1 MGSVHQTLTASQ
13 LHDVTTDK
21 QGVLGQ
27 VARTADG
34 RIYRYAKNGNTALA
48 AGATVDAGGAPV
60 HSSTTTDAGKV
71 GDGVVNLAAGPNNP
85 DVYEDGVAVI
95 ASAQYLVND
104 ATKSGVLSLAD
115 HVDTPFAKGA
125 AVKINQN
132 QFCGVKAGTA
142 KVIGTAEVA
151 VPANAYFWAFVSA

>member
-34 RIYRYAKNGNTALA
+34 RIYRYAKNGGTALT
-48 AGATVDAGGAPV
+48 AGATVEAGGAPA
-60 HSSTTTDAGKV
+60 HSSTTTDDGKV
-71 GDGVVNLAAGPNNP
+71 GDGVVNLAAAPNNP

-95 ASAQYLVND
+95 ASAQYLVNG
-104 ATKSGVLSLAD
+104 ATKSGVLSLTD

>member
-34 RIYRYAKNGNTALA
+34 RIYRYAKNGGTALT
-48 AGATVDAGGAPV
+48 AGATVEAGGAPV

-71 GDGVVNLAAGPNNP
+71 GDGVVNLVAGPNNP
-85 DVYEDGVAVI
+85 DIYEDGVAVI
-95 ASAQYLVND
+95 ASAQYLVNG
-104 ATKSGVLSLAD
+104 ATKSGVLSLTD
-115 HVDTPFAKGA
+115 HVDTPFAEGA
-125 AVKINQN
+125 VVKINQN
-132 QFCGVKAGTA
+132 QFCGVKAGAT